1 MAEIKCPHCS
11 ESFPLE
17 KYLTSEHIKEIADI
31 DIQKKVAEEVE
42 LAQKEILKNYEKKKK
57 ESEKIVTKKIEELE
71 EEMEKRSEE
80 IEKEKK
86 NYQRLL
92 NKANE
97 EILEKKEEELEK
109 KEKEI
114 KEASKKK
121 LVEAEELRDK
131 AVEEERQKKQLEI
144 DRLNQKIRELGVK
157 PGGDSELSGE
167 TFEEMVKA
175 TAQKEFP
182 GFLVEDIVKG
192 KKGADLVITT
202 LKGAKILIEAKNVK
216 SFQSGFV
223 SKMKEDLAREGA
235 SHGIIVT
242 NGVMPKEAKGKKYQ
256 DAGPMVSIVEFSNFI
271 PALRIRVNMID
282 QITEAEWKMEG
293 SKTKKDQLYAFVS
306 SERFRNT
313 VSTIMDSVQAAQ
325 DQLTKEENNSQK
337 VFEERRVLLRKIY
350 DNFYSGFKVEMQS
363 YLLESESEKLLESID
378 IADVL
383 EGGGKSK
390 E

>member
-1 MAEIKCPHCS
+1 MAEIKCPHCG

-17 KYLTSEHIKEIADI
+17 KYLTSEHIKEIADV
-31 DIQKKVAEEVE
+31 DIQKKVAEQVK
-42 LAQKEILKNYEKKKK
+42 LAQNEISQNYEKQKKQ
-57 ESEKIVTKKIEELE
+57 SDKIVAKKIEELE
-71 EEMEKRSEE
+71 DEMEKKSEA

-86 NYQRLL
+86 NYQKLL
-92 NKANE
+92 NKANDE
-97 EILEKKEEELEK
+97 VLEKKEEELERK
-109 KEKEI
+109 AKEI
-114 KEASKKK
+114 KEASRKK
-121 LVEAEELRDK
+121 LEEAEALKEK
-131 AVEEERQKKQLEI
+131 AVEEERQKSQLQI
-144 DRLNQKIRELGVK
+144 DRLNQKIKELGVK

-167 TFEEMVKA
+167 TFEEIVKA

-182 GFLVEDIVKG
+182 GFSVEDIVKG

-223 SKMKEDLAREGA
+223 SKMKEDIARESA

-271 PALRIRVNMID
+271 PALRIRVSMID

-313 VSTIMDSVQAAQ
+313 VSTIMDSLQAAQ

-337 VFEERRVLLRKIY
+337 VFEERRLLLRKVY

-363 YLLESESEKLLESID
+363 YLLESESEKPLESLD
-378 IADVL
+378 IMGVI
-383 EGGGKSK
+383 EGGKK
-390 E
+390 D

>member
-1 MAEIKCPHCS
+1 MAEIKCPHCG

-17 KYLTSEHIKEIADI
+17 KYLTSEHIKEIADV
-31 DIQKKVAEEVE
+31 DIQKKVAEQVK
-42 LAQKEILKNYEKKKK
+42 LAQNEISKNYEKQKKQ
-57 ESEKIVTKKIEELE
+57 SEKIVAKKIEELE
-71 EEMEKRSEE
+71 EEKERQSEA

-86 NYQRLL
+86 NYQKLL
-92 NKANE
+92 NKANDE
-97 EILEKKEEELEK
+97 LLEKKEEELERK
-109 KEKEI
+109 AKEI
-114 KEASKKK
+114 KEASRKK
-121 LVEAEELRDK
+121 LEEAEALKEK
-131 AVEEERQKKQLEI
+131 AVEEERQKSQLQI
-144 DRLNQKIRELGVK
+144 DRLNQKIKELGVR

-167 TFEEMVKA
+167 TFEEIVKA

-182 GFLVEDIVKG
+182 GFSVEDIVKG

-223 SKMKEDLAREGA
+223 SKMKEDIARESA

-271 PALRIRVNMID
+271 PALRIRVSMID

-313 VSTIMDSVQAAQ
+313 VSTIMDSLQAAQ

-337 VFEERRVLLRKIY
+337 VFEERRLLLRKVY

-363 YLLESESEKLLESID
+363 YLLESESEKSLESID
-378 IADVL
+378 IMGAV
-383 EGGGKSK
+383 EGGKK
-390 E
+390 D

>member
-1 MAEIKCPHCS
+1 MAEIKCPHCG

-17 KYLTSEHIKEIADI
+17 KYLTSEHIKEIADV
-31 DIQKKVAEEVE
+31 DIQKKVAEQVK
-42 LAQKEILKNYEKKKK
+42 LAQNEISQNYEKQKKQ
-57 ESEKIVTKKIEELE
+57 SDKIVAKKIEELE
-71 EEMEKRSEE
+71 DEMEKKSEA

-86 NYQRLL
+86 NYQKLL
-92 NKANE
+92 NKANDE
-97 EILEKKEEELEK
+97 VLEKKEEELERK
-109 KEKEI
+109 AKEI
-114 KEASKKK
+114 KEASRKK
-121 LVEAEELRDK
+121 LEEAEALKEK
-131 AVEEERQKKQLEI
+131 AVEEERQKSQLQI
-144 DRLNQKIRELGVK
+144 DRLNQKIKELGVK

-167 TFEEMVKA
+167 TFEEIVKA

-182 GFLVEDIVKG
+182 GFSVEDIVKG

-223 SKMKEDLAREGA
+223 SKMKEDIARESA

-271 PALRIRVNMID
+271 PALRIRVSMID

-313 VSTIMDSVQAAQ
+313 VSTIMDSLQAAQ
-325 DQLTKEENNSQK
+325 DQLTKEDNNSQK
-337 VFEERRVLLRKIY
+337 VFEERRLLLRKVY

-363 YLLESESEKLLESID
+363 YLLESESEKPLESLD
-378 IADVL
+378 IMGVI
-383 EGGGKSK
+383 EGGKK
-390 E
+390 D

>member
-1 MAEIKCPHCS
+1 MAEIKCPHCG

-17 KYLTSEHIKEIADI
+17 KYLTSEHIKEIADV
-31 DIQKKVAEEVE
+31 DIQKKVAEQVK
-42 LAQKEILKNYEKKKK
+42 LAQNEISKNYEKQKKQ
-57 ESEKIVTKKIEELE
+57 SEKIVAKKIEELE
-71 EEMEKRSEE
+71 EEKERQFEA

-86 NYQRLL
+86 NYKKLL
-92 NKANE
+92 NKANDE
-97 EILEKKEEELEK
+97 LLEKKEEELERK
-109 KEKEI
+109 AKEI
-114 KEASKKK
+114 KEASRKK
-121 LVEAEELRDK
+121 LEEAEALKEK
-131 AVEEERQKKQLEI
+131 AVEEERQKSQLQI
-144 DRLNQKIRELGVK
+144 DRLNQKIKELGVR

-167 TFEEMVKA
+167 TFEEIVKA

-182 GFLVEDIVKG
+182 GFSVEDIVKG

-223 SKMKEDLAREGA
+223 SKMKEDIARESA

-271 PALRIRVNMID
+271 PALRIRVSMID

-313 VSTIMDSVQAAQ
+313 VSTIMDSLQAAQ

-337 VFEERRVLLRKIY
+337 VFEERRLLLRKVY

-363 YLLESESEKLLESID
+363 YLLESESEKSLESID
-378 IADVL
+378 IMGAV
-383 EGGGKSK
+383 EGGKK
-390 E
+390 D